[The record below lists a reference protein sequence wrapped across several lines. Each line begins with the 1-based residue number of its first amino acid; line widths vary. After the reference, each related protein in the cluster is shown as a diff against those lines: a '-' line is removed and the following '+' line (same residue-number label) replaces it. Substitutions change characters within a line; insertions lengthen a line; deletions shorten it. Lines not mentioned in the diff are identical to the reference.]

1 MRYSA
6 PLLDFDDKDKPTISN
21 DHWSLLTAAQR
32 AKFAFWSMETGLP
45 VWDVLKVF
53 KPLLTDLDG
62 RDVELAGNLPTCPS
76 MACCLMPDGSVH
88 T

>member
-32 AKFAFWSMETGLP
+32 SKF
-45 VWDVLKVF
+45 D
-53 KPLLTDLDG
+53 LLEHGD
-62 RDVELAGNLPTCPS
+62 RP
-76 MACCLMPDGSVH
+76 CLFGMF
-88 T
+88 